1 MPSGRSRSVPNDAIL
16 DDTKTPTTPTTPGT
30 LLCPQRPKSVREHA
44 ESAGHLLEP
53 EWVGQRALVRLGL
66 GEPHFVGYA
75 GPLDGPED
83 LFGAIA
89 AEARCETAIID
100 GVIVPDF
107 QDEFELEVDGQGSAV
122 VRPTAGR
129 TLFAAFDLLEID
141 GLSLLTTPLLE
152 RKRHLEGLFAPSPT
166 VRITPFVT
174 RGLAAWHDTLKEQ
187 GFRRFVLKDPNSAYS
202 AGQVAGSWL
211 VIEKFGTTARRGM

>member
-1 MPSGRSRSVPNDAIL
+1 MRQEPAVPPDAIL
-16 DDTKTPTTPTTPGT
+16 EHTNASTAPGT
-30 LLCPQRPKSVREHA
+30 LLAPQRPKSVREHA

-53 EWVGQRALVRLGL
+53 EWVGQRVLVRLGL
-66 GEPHFVGYA
+66 GEPHFLGYA
-75 GPLDGPED
+75 GPVDGPED
-83 LFGAIA
+83 LFQTVA
-89 AEARCETAIID
+89 AEARCETAVLD

-107 QDEFELEVDGQGSAV
+107 QDELELELDGQGSAV

-129 TLFAAFDLLEID
+129 TIFAAFDLLEVD
-141 GLSLLTTPLLE
+141 GVSLLATPLLE
-152 RKRHLEGLFAPSPT
+152 RKRQLGGLLVPSSS

-187 GFRRFVLKDPNSAYS
+187 GFRRFVLKDPNSVYS
-202 AGQVAGSWL
+202 SGQIAGSWL